1 MENETMGHDQTF
13 KEFLREFLRDFLALF
28 FPDVEARLDFG
39 ELQFL
44 DAESFTSFPEGS
56 SRTADVVAQVRT
68 RTRAKELL
76 LVHVEVEATR
86 RVEFR
91 ERMFEYFALLWTKH
105 RVPII
110 PIAVY
115 LRGGR
120 APLKDEEFV
129 LKLFGRE
136 QLRFRFPAVALA
148 RFEAREYVE
157 KGSAVAAT
165 LAALMSRRR
174 IRAPVPLRLSM
185 VERVVQSGL
194 DDARKFLLLH
204 IIETYFVL
212 AGVQRDEFDR
222 ALLQERYREVRKMQM
237 TWMEKIEKKSR
248 KEGREEGLKEGLLE
262 GKRETLR
269 RQLETKFGPLPE
281 EMISRVRAVQ
291 SLPEL
296 DNYLDRVLVAASLED
311 MGLRG

>member
-1 MENETMGHDQTF
+1 V
-13 KEFLREFLRDFLALF
+13 LVASSLA
-28 FPDVEARLDFG
+28 D
-39 ELQFL
+39 
-44 DAESFTSFPEGS
+44 
-56 SRTADVVAQVRT
+56 
-68 RTRAKELL
+68 
-76 LVHVEVEATR
+76 
-86 RVEFR
+86 
-91 ERMFEYFALLWTKH
+91 M
-105 RVPII
+105 
-110 PIAVY
+110 
-115 LRGGR
+115 
-120 APLKDEEFV
+120 
-129 LKLFGRE
+129 
-136 QLRFRFPAVALA
+136 
-148 RFEAREYVE
+148 
-157 KGSAVAAT
+157 GSAVAAT

-291 SLPEL
+291 SLEEL
-296 DNYLDRVLVAASLED
+296 DAYLDRVLVAASLDD
-311 MGLRG
+311 MGFRG

>member
-56 SRTADVVAQVRT
+56 SRTADVVAVRT

-86 RVEFR
+86 RAEFR
-91 ERMFEYFALLWTKH
+91 QRMFEYFALLWTKH
-105 RVPII
+105 KMPII

-120 APLKDEEFV
+120 APLMDEEFV
-129 LKLFGRE
+129 LKLFRRE
-136 QLRFRFPAVALA
+136 QLRFRFLAVALA

-185 VERVVQSGL
+185 MERVSRSGL
-194 DDARKFLLLH
+194 DNARRTLLLH
-204 IIETYFVL
+204 IIDTYFVL
-212 AGVQRDEFDR
+212 SGEQKA
-222 ALLQERYREVRKMQM
+222 
-237 TWMEKIEKKSR
+237 
-248 KEGREEGLKEGLLE
+248 
-262 GKRETLR
+262 
-269 RQLETKFGPLPE
+269 
-281 EMISRVRAVQ
+281 
-291 SLPEL
+291 
-296 DNYLDRVLVAASLED
+296 
-311 MGLRG
+311 